1 MQYKDYYEVLG
12 VARTAT
18 AVQLKQAFRKLARKY
33 HPDMNPD
40 DSSAEQKFKELNEA
54 DEVLSDADKRAKYD
68 QLGAS
73 YQQWQSRGA
82 QSGGFDWGQWG
93 AQHGAGAQPGGGDAS
108 GDSGGFSDFFNSV
121 FGGAMRGA
129 RTGAPRPSA
138 DVQREATISLLE
150 AYTGATRRLSKGERT
165 LEVRIPPGSRNG
177 TRIRVAGEGSADGSG
192 RRGDLYLKV
201 SIHDDERFE
210 RQDDDLHHKLP
221 ISLYTALLGGK
232 EQVPTLTGNVELA
245 IPADTQSG
253 RAFRLR
259 GKGMPL
265 LKDPQQFGDLYV
277 RVQVDLPRNLS
288 PEERTLVE
296 ALAKLRAK

>member
-18 AVQLKQAFRKLARKY
+18 AAQLKQAFRKLARKY

-40 DSSAEQKFKELNEA
+40 DSSSEQKFKELNEA
-54 DEVLSDADKRAKYD
+54 YEVLSDADKRAKYD

-82 QSGGFDWGQWG
+82 QPGGFDFGQWG
-93 AQHGAGAQPGGGDAS
+93 AQHGAGAQPGGIDAAGD
-108 GDSGGFSDFFNSV
+108 GGGFSDFFNSV
-121 FGGAMRGA
+121 FGGAMRNSRAGA
-129 RTGAPRPSA
+129 QRPST

-165 LEVRIPPGSRNG
+165 LEVRIPAGSRNG

-201 SIHDDERFE
+201 SVHEDERFE
-210 RQDDDLHHKLP
+210 RQGDDLHHKLP
-221 ISLYTALLGGK
+221 ISLYSALLGGK

-253 RAFRLR
+253 QTFRLR

-265 LKDPQQFGDLYV
+265 LKDPQRFGDLYV
-277 RVQVDLPRNLS
+277 HVQVDLPRNLS
-288 PEERTLVE
+288 PEERALFE
-296 ALAKLRAK
+296 SLAKLRAK

>member
-54 DEVLSDADKRAKYD
+54 YEVLSDADKRAKYD

-232 EQVPTLTGNVELA
+232 EQVPTLMGNVELA